1 MPWWTIPLIRSNQ
14 DKSGLAEPSRIR
26 TLLILGVELCFLGCQ
41 GLFFNCVN
49 CGRVKPCSGP
59 LWGSQSERVQW
70 MASSSF
76 QERRLPYG
84 ISLCGFSNHSQ
95 FWNQNHTGH
104 IESLCPA
111 SSSSGWIPNQLQ
123 KTQRWVSSKETP
135 SFALHFISVLK
146 DSPCTLKEGF
156 PSPSVIL
163 NPKLLN
169 ILRIWILRR
178 NFF

>member
-1 MPWWTIPLIRSNQ
+1 MWGTCP
-14 DKSGLAEPSRIR
+14 
-26 TLLILGVELCFLGCQ
+26 CY
-41 GLFFNCVN
+41 N
-49 CGRVKPCSGP
+49 CGRVQPCSGP

-111 SSSSGWIPNQLQ
+111 SSSYGWISNQLQ
-123 KTQRWVSSKETP
+123 KTWRWASSKETP

-163 NPKLLN
+163 NPKWLNMDIKKNFFSIMKYARIKYPRIEDPRTKHLWVNLELN
-169 ILRIWILRR
+169 ILGLRILCMD
-178 NFF
+178 